1 MCMRVF
7 RKHSAVSLFFHCRQD
22 VRRHV
27 AFHPSMRRGSV
38 SSVGWIPH
46 FWWTQLPSAGNPDFG
61 TLLISAPASPV
72 IGGSNFQASPRSM
85 VDVLAPC
92 THHPTYNNEG
102 LPLGVSI
109 LLSPFGNRVLEREG
123 ASACLVN
130 HVDGLPQPSW

>member
-1 MCMRVF
+1 M
-7 RKHSAVSLFFHCRQD
+7 SLSIQVCAAGPFHLW
-22 VRRHV
+22 
-27 AFHPSMRRGSV
+27 AGSPIFGGPSSPLG
-38 SSVGWIPH
+38 G
-46 FWWTQLPSAGNPDFG
+46 AGNPDFG

-72 IGGSNFQASPRSM
+72 IEGSNFQASPRSM